1 MSRFKYSYNAIVYT
15 QEPIAQS
22 FDRLSR
28 FGYDA
33 IELIGEPETQDVKEI
48 NRLKSD
54 TGIDVSS
61 ICSIWFGEERDL
73 VHPEASNRRKGVDYG
88 KSIVDFAASVGA
100 PTIIVGPSP
109 VGKTAPLTSD
119 EQEWAWAVENVR
131 EIGEYA
137 ASAGVAITLECWN
150 RYETYFLNKLETAVR
165 LVEDT
170 GLSNAGVHG
179 DMFHMNIEEVS
190 IDGAFREAGK
200 HLNHVHVADSSRAA
214 PGAGHLDFRPTVKAL
229 KDIDY
234 SGYVT
239 FELLPA
245 SADPFAMIARNGHLE
260 FLDKYTELAIKTLK
274 AAEDEVNS
282 GE

>member
-1 MSRFKYSYNAIVYT
+1 MSGFKYSYNAIVYS
-15 QEPIAQS
+15 QEPIAKS

-33 IELIGEPETQDVKEI
+33 IELIGETNQDVNEI
-48 NRLKSD
+48 NRLRSD
-54 TGIDVSS
+54 TGIAVSS
-61 ICSIWFGEERDL
+61 ICSIWFGERDL
-73 VHPEASNRRKGVDYG
+73 VHPDAAIRQKGLDYG
-88 KSIVDFAASVGA
+88 KSMADFAASVGA

-109 VGKTAPLTSD
+109 VGKTAALESD
-119 EQEWAWAVENVR
+119 EREWAWAVENVR

-137 ASAGVAITLECWN
+137 ATVGVDITLECWN
-150 RYETYFLNKLETAVR
+150 RYETYFLNKLEKAVR

-179 DMFHMNIEEVS
+179 DMFHMNIEEKT
-190 IDGAFREAGK
+190 IDGAFREAGR
-200 HLNHVHVADSSRAA
+200 HLNHVHIADSSRAA
-214 PGAGHLDFRPTVKAL
+214 PGAGHIDFGPTVRAL
-229 KDIDY
+229 KDISY

-260 FLDKYTELAIKTLK
+260 FLDGYTELAIRTIR
-274 AAEDEVNS
+274 AAEDKLAVE
-282 GE
+282 